1 MTLVRWD
8 PFRELEDMS
17 ERLNRVFSRPTL
29 RNTGKENLTVAD
41 WMPTVDISETE
52 AEYLI
57 KAELPEV
64 RKEDVK
70 VTVENGVLT
79 FQGERRQE
87 KEEKG
92 KKVPPRGA
100 LVRKLCPEFHA
111 SRIRGRR
118 RRQGR
123 VQRRRAWPL
132 HLPKSEKGEA
142 QSDRRKGRLIDSPS
156 RKARFGGPSS
166 FLHVRPHGSLLGS
179 EHDQLPHVLIQ
190 VQPQYVALPVTGFD
204 PKIAVRL
211 AVPAIHDVLNR

>member
-52 AEYLI
+52 SEYLI

-64 RKEDVK
+64 KKEDVK

-79 FQGERRQE
+79 LQGERRQE

-92 KKVPPRGA
+92 KRFHRVERSYGSF
-100 LVRKLCPEFHA
+100 VRSFTLPESVDEGGVKA
-111 SRIRGRR
+111 EYKDG
-118 RRQGR
+118 
-123 VQRRRAWPL
+123 VLAL
-132 HLPKSEKGEA
+132 HLPKSEKVKPKA
-142 QSDRRKGRLIDSPS
+142 IDV
-156 RKARFGGPSS
+156 K
-166 FLHVRPHGSLLGS
+166 
-179 EHDQLPHVLIQ
+179 
-190 VQPQYVALPVTGFD
+190 VA
-204 PKIAVRL
+204 
-211 AVPAIHDVLNR
+211 